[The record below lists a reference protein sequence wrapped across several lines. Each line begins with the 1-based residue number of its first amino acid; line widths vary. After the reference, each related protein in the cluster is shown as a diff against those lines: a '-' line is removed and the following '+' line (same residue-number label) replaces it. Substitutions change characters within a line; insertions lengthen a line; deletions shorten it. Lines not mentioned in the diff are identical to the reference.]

1 MRELEVEEEEEE
13 EGVVE
18 DVDSLSS
25 GRVCVVY
32 LCRVCPVKAL
42 KRSYLYNFGRVC
54 RVGPAKAQKRYRSK
68 IIRTMKPNRREELIT
83 HFRSTEKK
91 T

>member
-25 GRVCVVY
+25 GRACVVY
-32 LCRVCPVKAL
+32 AVCVL
-42 KRSYLYNFGRVC
+42 
-54 RVGPAKAQKRYRSK
+54 
-68 IIRTMKPNRREELIT
+68 
-83 HFRSTEKK
+83 
-91 T
+91 